1 MTEETKR
8 GSALQVVLGVF
19 CVVLAAAALVLA
31 IKAGMVIRDQQA
43 ELAGMDTGNIDALT
57 EIIET
62 QQTQIDDLTAQV
74 ADLAELVEGLDAANA
89 WLYYDYDD
97 DDADTTSTTAA
108 APDDEFDALNDDII
122 DVMIDDS
129 LGVLYNSCGFESS
142 YDDQERFCVY
152 LDFYNQSGETTCY
165 GDLFDLVAYQG
176 GVELDYTYLTSDV
189 AYDTSTKVQD
199 GHSATICQSF
209 YLRDTSDVSLELHY
223 YGNWTDKIVDVMT
236 ITFED

>member
-1 MTEETKR
+1 MTDKTKTKR
-8 GSALQVVLGVF
+8 GSTLPVAIGAFGVVV
-19 CVVLAAAALVLA
+19 AAAALVLA
-31 IKAGMVIRDQQA
+31 IKVGMAVRDQQA
-43 ELAGMDTGNIDALT
+43 ELVGMDTGSIDALT

-74 ADLAELVEGLDAANA
+74 ADLAELVEQMDTADA
-89 WLYYDYDD
+89 WLYYD
-97 DDADTTSTTAA
+97 DTDTSSTTAT
-108 APDDEFDALNDDII
+108 APDDAFDAMSDDII

-129 LGVLYNSCGFESS
+129 LGVLYNNCGFETS

-152 LDFYNQSGETTCY
+152 LDFYNQSGETTYY
-165 GDLFDLVAYQG
+165 GDLFELVAYQG

-199 GHSATICQSF
+199 GHSVTICESF

-223 YGNWTDKIVDVMT
+223 YGNWTDQIVDVMA